1 MGAAG
6 KAIVAENFTTEVMM
20 TRIASAYEK
29 LLSKG

>member
-6 KAIVAENFTTEVMM
+6 RAFAAENFTTEIMM

-29 LLSKG
+29 LLSAK